1 MVDDRREHTGD
12 PLEPASAASAPPAG
26 PDDGTPLQTSASDR
40 AIEPSLALPDELLP
54 RASALD
60 DAELAAALTATP
72 PLVPPAPLAPELT
85 AADSPAPAPARPS
98 PKVAPPGSGRVIPP
112 FFWFASFFL
121 LLVVAAVFL
130 YPMLLAR
137 WRDVEARAE
146 AEAAYMKRR
155 AELKAEAEA
164 AADMLAALDKRV
176 SLVSLGFREVVRKVT
191 PNVVNV
197 ASYREVRGRDEA
209 AGKRTAPVYFDPATE
224 RHYRQTG
231 VGSGILVRPGEILTN
246 HHVVR
251 GADRLRITF
260 ASGQSY
266 ALGLDNHVLADAVT
280 DLAVI
285 RLPADLPCSLCD
297 DVNVTTEFAD
307 SDRDVHRGDLVLAV
321 GSPLGLKQT
330 VTHGIISAKG
340 RLLDKITLVELL
352 QTDAAINPGN
362 SGGPLFDQHG
372 RVAGI
377 NVAIASDN
385 GVNQGIGFA
394 IPSNTA
400 KKVFEQL
407 VENGEVVRGYIG
419 VALGELTPARAE
431 ALNLTR
437 NGGVLIAEV
446 MPNQPA
452 SRAGMR
458 PGDVIV
464 RYNNENLGV
473 VNPSRQLR
481 QWILDTEVGRTV
493 PVEVLRDGRRH
504 TLHLRIGKRPPEL
517 R

>member
-1 MVDDRREHTGD
+1 MDDRRELTADSHEPTPPAPAPQAPPQDANPLGSGD
-12 PLEPASAASAPPAG
+12 EPTLVIPAKSPHAAEPAPPLAG
-26 PDDGTPLQTSASDR
+26 P
-40 AIEPSLALPDELLP
+40 
-54 RASALD
+54 
-60 DAELAAALTATP
+60 ELATALTAT
-72 PLVPPAPLAPELT
+72 VPLAVP
-85 AADSPAPAPARPS
+85 AAPAPA
-98 PKVAPPGSGRVIPP
+98 VATPIAQPPAAGRAIPA
-112 FFWFASFFL
+112 FFWPATFFL
-121 LLVVAAVFL
+121 LVVLAAVFV

-137 WRDVEARAE
+137 WRMVEGRAE
-146 AEAAYMKRR
+146 AEAAYLKRR

-164 AADMLAALDKRV
+164 ASQMLATLDKRV

-197 ASYREVRGRDEA
+197 TSYRELRPD
-209 AGKRTAPVYFDPATE
+209 DPAAKRPAAVYIDPHTE
-224 RHYRQTG
+224 RHYRQLG

-246 HHVVR
+246 HHVIR
-251 GADRLRITF
+251 GTDRLRITF
-260 ASGQSY
+260 ASGQSFT
-266 ALGLDNHVLADAVT
+266 LDTDKHVLADAVT

-285 RLPADLPCSLCD
+285 RMPKDLPCGLCE

-307 SDRDVHRGDLVLAV
+307 SDRDVHRGDLVLAL

-340 RLLDKITLVELL
+340 RLLDRITLVELL

-362 SGGPLFDQHG
+362 SGGPLFDQYG

-407 VENGEVVRGYIG
+407 VEKGEVVRGYIG
-419 VALGELTPARAE
+419 VALGELKAERAE
-431 ALNLTR
+431 ALGLTR
-437 NGGVLIAEV
+437 SGGVLIAEV
-446 MPNQPA
+446 MPDQPA
-452 SRAGMR
+452 GRAGMR
-458 PGDVIV
+458 AGDVIV
-464 RYNNENLGV
+464 RYNREALGV

-481 QWILDTEVGRTV
+481 QWILETEVGRSV
-493 PVEVLRDGRRH
+493 PVEVLRDGRRQ
-504 TLHLRIGKRPPEL
+504 TLHVRVGKRPSDL